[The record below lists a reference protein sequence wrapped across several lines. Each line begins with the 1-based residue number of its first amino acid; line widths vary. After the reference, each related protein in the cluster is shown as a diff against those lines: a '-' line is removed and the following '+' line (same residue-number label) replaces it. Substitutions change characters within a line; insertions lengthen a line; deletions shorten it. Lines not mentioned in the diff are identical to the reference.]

1 MISLQYIFYLS
12 LALNLIFI
20 IIYLNCPYALRLAIA
35 KIRGQYLI
43 LKWSKQAKL
52 IPEPAWKEGE
62 FLASKS
68 GNYETEPE
76 DMFSFNGCRSALF
89 YESYN
94 RSINPEA
101 LQYITLLK
109 RKYGLNTK
117 NELQVFL
124 SVPREKLVADG
135 REDLALIQ
143 DKIKN
148 DESFILDDIAVIRPR
163 DLYGYMKARNPFAV
177 KSEIERK
184 VHIERMKLKN
194 ALQDYMKYII
204 PIVVLMVGAVLA
216 FKMLGNGD
224 AGGASSVGSGT
235 AAALGVK

>member
-1 MISLQYIFYLS
+1 MISMLYIFYLS
-12 LALNLIFI
+12 LAINLVFL
-20 IIYLNCPYALRLAIA
+20 IIYVNCPYALRLAIA

-43 LKWSKQAKL
+43 LRWSKQAKL

-62 FLASKS
+62 FLVSKS

-76 DMFSFNGCRSALF
+76 DMCSFNGCRSAIF

-94 RSINPEA
+94 RSVNPEVM
-101 LQYITLLK
+101 QFITTLK

-117 NELQVFL
+117 NELDIFL
-124 SVPREKLVADG
+124 KVPREKLVADG
-135 REDLALIQ
+135 REDLAKIQ

-148 DESFILDDIAVIRPR
+148 EEDFILDDLAVIRPR

-204 PIVVLMVGAVLA
+204 PIIALLFGGAIVLQYM
-216 FKMLGNGD
+216 GNGD
-224 AGGASSVGSGT
+224 ASGAAGAASGT
-235 AAALGVK
+235 AAAIGIT